1 MKRRSKGNRYNDA
14 VVGTVVK
21 AKVGELG
28 GGTGE
33 VFIRILRKL
42 LGVVVGVLVDQKR
55 YLVQF

>member
-28 GGTGE
+28 GVPG
-33 VFIRILRKL
+33 K
-42 LGVVVGVLVDQKR
+42 
-55 YLVQF
+55 YLAGF